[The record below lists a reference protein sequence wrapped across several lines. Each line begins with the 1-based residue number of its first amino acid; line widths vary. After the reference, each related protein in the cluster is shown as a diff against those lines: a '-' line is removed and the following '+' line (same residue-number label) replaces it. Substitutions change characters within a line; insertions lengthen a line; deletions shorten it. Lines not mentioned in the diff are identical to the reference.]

1 METKVCRSCGRV
13 MEWRKKWASNWDA
26 VRYCSKACRG
36 QKLEMRDTQLERLLL
51 DQVAAQPG
59 GTGITPEQVIHGW
72 VQAPKQNARERVLR
86 AGRRLA
92 QRGLVEFRHQG
103 RGVDPST
110 FKGPVSIRLKP
121 GVKAP

>member
-36 QKLEMRDTQLERLLL
+36 QKLETRDTQLERLLL
-51 DQVAAQPG
+51 DQLDAQAG
-59 GTGITPEQVIHGW
+59 GKTLTPEQVIKSW
-72 VQAPKQNARERVLR
+72 AQAPKQDARERVLR

-92 QRGLVEFRHQG
+92 HRGLVEFRQQG
-103 RGVDPST
+103 RVVDPST
-110 FKGPVSIRLKP
+110 FRGPVSIYRRSRT
-121 GVKAP
+121 